1 MNAYQAEQIAA
12 FEQIRLHLPKL
23 KTQLHQTQ
31 AGSLDA
37 YLSFRQ
43 LSDRFLDQYFS
54 GICNTTCYQNQHS
67 ACCSKDGIITFFA
80 DMVINILYSNESE
93 LDRMALRLQIPH
105 LGLKCLYLTPDGC
118 MWAIKPVVCQMFL
131 CERAQLE
138 VFSRYPQAKEQWKT
152 LTRKRRDFTWPD
164 KPILFDTIE
173 SLFMAAGCTS
183 PLMYLHNSPGLLRVK
198 RKAGAPNRLR
208 RK

>member
-12 FEQIRLHLPKL
+12 FDLIRLHLPKL
-23 KTQLHQTQ
+23 KAQLHRTQ
-31 AGSLDA
+31 ADPLEA
-37 YLSFRQ
+37 YLSFRKE
-43 LSDRFLDQYFS
+43 SDRFLDQYFA

-67 ACCSKDGIITFFA
+67 ACCSRDGIITFFA
-80 DMVINILYSNESE
+80 DMVINILYSNGSA

-105 LGLKCLYLTPDGC
+105 LGLKCLYLSPDGC
-118 MWAIKPVVCQMFL
+118 MWTIKPVVCQMFL
-131 CERAQLE
+131 CEGAQLE
-138 VFSRYPQAKEQWKT
+138 VFSQCPQAKEQWQT
-152 LTRKRRDFTWPD
+152 LTRRRRDFTWPD

-173 SLFMAAGCTS
+173 SLFMAAGFKS

-198 RKAGAPNRLR
+198 RKAGAPGRLR